1 VLGTVEFKNMLPMQ
15 TGDVNQTFADTSAL
29 EKEYAYKPK
38 VVVKEGI
45 IKFVSWY
52 KDFYFK

>member
-1 VLGTVEFKNMLPMQ
+1 MLPMQ